1 MIWIAAALVLVALAR
16 AAYVAATY
24 VIFAYESAQRGFPH
38 FEQSGPGWII
48 ALRAIAGMVFEIVSS
63 LLVLLFY
70 PVRIL
75 MRDRGPVRAGPTGAG
90 DLRRGATKAPR
101 GNAGSPPCRPV
112 LLVHGMYVN
121 GGALL
126 LLRRRLRRAGFLS
139 VHLLD
144 LDFRRGHISTLSDQV
159 IERVEEIRA
168 ATGADRVDAVGHSL
182 GAVVVF
188 HTLVRG
194 GGDRLF
200 GTCVA
205 LGAPFHGTGMA
216 SFSRSPLVRQLR
228 PGSPVLAD
236 LRAKIDAP
244 GALPPGARLV
254 SIWSNFDN
262 VIIPAESQILPG
274 PDAENVRVEFLG
286 HVSLL
291 FSRAVANQ
299 VARVLSGSI

>member
-1 MIWIAAALVLVALAR
+1 MIWIVAAIATLVLAR
-16 AAYVAATY
+16 ATYVMATY

-38 FEQSGPGWII
+38 FEQAGPGWMI
-48 ALRAIAGMVFEIVSS
+48 ALRAMAGIFGEMAASV
-63 LLVLLFY
+63 LVLLLV
-70 PVRIL
+70 PVRVL
-75 MRDRGPVRAGPTGAG
+75 WRDGPRARSAPPGAEPVR
-90 DLRRGATKAPR
+90 
-101 GNAGSPPCRPV
+101 RPV

-126 LLRRRLRRAGFLS
+126 LLRRRLRRAGFSS

-159 IERVEEIRA
+159 IERVDQIRWE
-168 ATGADRVDAVGHSL
+168 TGADRIDAVGHSL
-182 GAVVVF
+182 GAVVIF
-188 HTLVRG
+188 DTLVRG

-205 LGAPFHGTGMA
+205 LGAPFQGTGMA
-216 SFSRSPLVRQLR
+216 GFSRSPLVRQLR

-236 LRAKIDAP
+236 IRAKIDAP

-262 VIIPAESQILPG
+262 VVIPTESQLLSG
-274 PDAENVRVEFLG
+274 PAAENIRVEFLG

>member
-1 MIWIAAALVLVALAR
+1 MIWLATALVLVALAR
-16 AAYVAATY
+16 ASYVAATY
-24 VIFAYESAQRGFPH
+24 IVFAYDSAQRGFPH
-38 FEQSGPGWII
+38 FEPSGPGWIVG
-48 ALRAIAGMVFEIVSS
+48 LRALTGIGFEIVSS

-70 PVRIL
+70 PVRLLERIL
-75 MRDRGPVRAGPTGAG
+75 E
-90 DLRRGATKAPR
+90 KAPR
-101 GNAGSPPCRPV
+101 ADAGNPPRRPV

-126 LLRRRLRRAGFLS
+126 LLRRRLRRAGFPS

-159 IERVEEIRA
+159 IERVEELRA

-262 VIIPAESQILPG
+262 VIIPAESPILPG
-274 PDAENVRVEFLG
+274 PAAENVRMEYLG

>member
-1 MIWIAAALVLVALAR
+1 MIWILAALAALVLAR
-16 AAYVAATY
+16 AAYVTATY
-24 VIFAYESAQRGFPH
+24 IVFAYESAQGGFPH
-38 FEQSGPGWII
+38 FEQAGPGWMI
-48 ALRAIAGMVFEIVSS
+48 ALRAMDGVLFEITSS
-63 LLVLLFY
+63 LLVLLLY
-70 PVRIL
+70 PTRLLGPDGRRAWKVVQ
-75 MRDRGPVRAGPTGAG
+75 RGGG
-90 DLRRGATKAPR
+90 DAPR
-101 GNAGSPPCRPV
+101 RPV

-126 LLRRRLRRAGFLS
+126 LLRRRLRKAGFPS

-159 IERVEEIRA
+159 IERVEQIRA

-182 GAVVVF
+182 GAVVIF

-216 SFSRSPLVRQLR
+216 GFSRSPLVRQLR

-262 VIIPAESQILPG
+262 VIIPTESPILPG
-274 PDAENVRVEFLG
+274 PAAENIRVEFLG

>member
-1 MIWIAAALVLVALAR
+1 MIWIAAAFALLVATR
-16 AAYVAATY
+16 AAYVVVTY

-38 FEQSGPGWII
+38 FEQAGPWWLV
-48 ALRAIAGMVFEIVSS
+48 ALRAIAGVLFEIASS
-63 LLVLLFY
+63 LLVLLLY
-70 PVRIL
+70 PVRL
-75 MRDRGPVRAGPTGAG
+75 LRREDGGAMKPSPRAAG
-90 DLRRGATKAPR
+90 DSPR
-101 GNAGSPPCRPV
+101 RPV

-121 GGALL
+121 GGALFP
-126 LLRRRLRRAGFLS
+126 LRRRLRKAGFPS

-159 IERVEEIRA
+159 IERVEEILA
-168 ATGADRVDAVGHSL
+168 ATGADRIDAVGHSL
-182 GAVVVF
+182 GAVVIF
-188 HTLVRG
+188 DTLLRG
-194 GGDRLF
+194 GGDRFF

-216 SFSRSPLVRQLR
+216 SFSQSPLVRQLR

-236 LRAKIDAP
+236 LRAKIDTP
-244 GALPPGARLV
+244 GAMPPGARLV

-262 VIIPAESQILPG
+262 VIIPTESPILPG
-274 PDAENVRVEFLG
+274 PAVESFRVEFVG

-291 FSRAVANQ
+291 FSRAVARQ